1 MKSLMEKVKKEL
13 LLRKENVATAE
24 SCTGGRVA
32 SLLTYLPGSS
42 EYYLGGIIS
51 YSNSV
56 KERVLGVP
64 HDVITSKGAVSL
76 ETVSFMALGALNVI
90 GSDWSL
96 VSSGVAGPNGGTGL
110 SPVGCVWMA
119 IGHKHRDPI
128 CWERHFKGGREQV
141 MEKTVKNLLE
151 RFLIALR
158 S

>member
-1 MKSLMEKVKKEL
+1 MKSFIEKVKIELILKKET
-13 LLRKENVATAE
+13 VSTAE

-42 EYYLGGIIS
+42 EYYLGSIIS

-56 KERVLGVP
+56 KENVLGVP

-90 GSDWSL
+90 GADWSL
-96 VSSGVAGPNGGTGL
+96 VSSGVAGPSGGTEQ

-119 IGHKHRDPI
+119 IGHKNQDPI
-128 CWERHFKGGREQV
+128 CWKLHFKGNREQV
-141 MEKTVKNLLE
+141 MEKATNSLLE
-151 RFLIALR
+151 RFLITLR